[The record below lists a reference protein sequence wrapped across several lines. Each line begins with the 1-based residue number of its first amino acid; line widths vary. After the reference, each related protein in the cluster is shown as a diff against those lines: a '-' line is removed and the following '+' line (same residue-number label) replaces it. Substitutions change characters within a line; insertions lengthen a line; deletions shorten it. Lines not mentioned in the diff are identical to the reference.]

1 MPFSYREW
9 ILGGKTFCCCLP
21 VRFGVIAMSAIGI
34 LVAGLLSIVLWFQVS
49 APAGS
54 MTTGERAAFVVA
66 GLVETILFL
75 ASILGF
81 VGSIVHKQSFIQA
94 YAYILYGHFF
104 LNIGAAAYL
113 GYVVIHFQGTATRV
127 ACDETITDDDAQ
139 AECRGLLRITAT
151 VFIVIAAIVLLA
163 ELYGAIIVTRW
174 LNFVQRDKRE
184 KRMLRE
190 SKRATDSAF
199 SLRPLNRSFYGD
211 SRATSSV
218 YLPLNQRDE
227 EFDPY
232 AEVNKS
238 DVRRSV
244 QSQHS
249 RLATDRTLVNNDE
262 DLRPPPP
269 IEVGYGGGSWTHRDI
284 SEEEKSRIE
293 LAERD
298 STTVSLAD
306 LTEAEKERRRSEIK
320 SPYGPPSASEED
332 AELESLPQYVATFPE
347 PQHSPP
353 GQPESLLR

>member
-49 APAGS
+49 APAAS

-81 VGSIVHKQSFIQA
+81 VGSIVQKQSFIQT

-113 GYVVIHFQGTATRV
+113 GYVVIDFQRNATRV
-127 ACDETITDDDAQ
+127 GCDETIIDDEAQ
-139 AECRGLLRITAT
+139 NDCRGLLRITAT
-151 VFIVIAAIVLLA
+151 VYIVIAAIVLLA

-174 LNFVQRDKRE
+174 LNYVQRDKRE

-199 SLRPLNRSFYGD
+199 SLRPLNRSFYDD

-218 YLPLNQRDE
+218 YLPLGQRDE

-232 AEVNKS
+232 AEVP
-238 DVRRSV
+238 RSAP
-244 QSQHS
+244 SQHS
-249 RLATDRTLVNNDE
+249 RFATDRTLVNDD

-320 SPYGPPSASEED
+320 SPYGPPSAEED
-332 AELESLPQYVATFPE
+332 TESESLPQYVATFPE
-347 PQHSPP
+347 PQHTPP